1 MNQHLQFFRATFR
14 RNCNYF
20 FQKLSNSP
28 KPEMHF
34 VLQVTASNVKDGH
47 NYSAIWCLKGAF
59 SSSLSLTCKVG
70 SCPRDDSRVICHP
83 TGKGAPNYKISHK
96 NADWLLFRNSFLS
109 FKND

>member
-70 SCPRDDSRVICHP
+70 SCHVMIVELHAIQQE
-83 TGKGAPNYKISHK
+83 KV
-96 NADWLLFRNSFLS
+96 LLTI
-109 FKND
+109 K